1 MSNLSPFAVLA
12 DYARRSKQ
20 SAQGLPAQLDIKS
33 SWSGVGFRLAG
44 QRMVAPMGEV
54 VEILKVPNFTRLPS
68 VQPWVEGVANV
79 RGRLLPL
86 FDLEAFCGGHL
97 AQPKQRN
104 RVLVIEMGELYAG
117 LIVSEVYG
125 MQHFMVDS
133 YTESVPEALKPL
145 QPYIPGAYEQ
155 MDWSWVVFSPYL
167 LARDPRFFN
176 AAVA

>member
-1 MSNLSPFAVLA
+1 MSKISPFSVLL
-12 DYARRSKQ
+12 DYAKRSKQ
-20 SAQGLPAQLDIKS
+20 NAQGLPAQLDLKS

-54 VEILKVPNFTRLPS
+54 VEILKVPAFTRLPS

-104 RVLVIEMGELYAG
+104 RVLIIEMGELYAG

-133 YTESVPEALKPL
+133 YTETVPEPLDALRA
-145 QPYIPGAYEQ
+145 YISGAYEQ
-155 MDWSWVVFSPYL
+155 MDWSWAKFSPYL